1 MMLVREIQGQV
12 KDLPPTNALLS
23 SADVSR
29 KFSHPLSI
37 ERKAVELQR
46 KLPEKR
52 RDRKL
57 SHSVEI
63 RKTPSPTFP
72 PSLRRPQKEF
82 TPILQARKSPDIT
95 RKTSIQPATP
105 AGISLQRLYSRS

>member
-1 MMLVREIQGQV
+1 MLVREIEGQV
-12 KDLPPTNALLS
+12 KDLQPTPLLS
-23 SADVSR
+23 PEDVSR

-52 RDRKL
+52 KERKF
-57 SHSVEI
+57 SRSVEI

-72 PSLRRPQKEF
+72 PSLRRPFKEF
-82 TPILQARKSPDIT
+82 TPILQGRKSPDIP
-95 RKTSIQPATP
+95 RKASIQPTTS
-105 AGISLQRLYSRS
+105 AGLSLQRLYSRS